1 MTPAPGRVVH
11 FKRGVWLN
19 RTMKTAGSK
28 PAFRRIAL
36 IGKFQSA
43 EVAESLHELAVF
55 LGEQDCEVIVEQET
69 ARNIGATDRAAG
81 YAEIG
86 AAADL
91 AIVVGGD
98 GTMLAAARNLVRY
111 GVPMVGIN
119 QGRLGFMTDIA
130 LHDMRK
136 SIGAI
141 LAGEYSIEERS
152 LIDAELT
159 RGGKVLLQTLALNDA
174 VVNKGAEGRLIEFE
188 IHIDGQYVYTQR
200 SDGVI
205 LATPTGSTAYALSAQ
220 GPILHPSLPAFA
232 LVPLYPHTLSARPVS
247 ISDRSVIEIVLLHAV
262 DARAHF
268 DGQALADLVEGDRL
282 KLRRSTDAI
291 RFVHPP
297 GYSYFVMLREKLRW
311 SESIDKAQGA
321 A

>member
-1 MTPAPGRVVH
+1 MNPARPP
-11 FKRGVWLN
+11 
-19 RTMKTAGSK
+19 

-43 EVAESLHELAVF
+43 EIAESLHALAGF
-55 LGEQDCEVIVEQET
+55 LKERGCEAMVEQET
-69 ARNIGATDRAAG
+69 ASSIGATAQAAS

-86 AAADL
+86 RGADL
-91 AIVVGGD
+91 AVVVGGD

-111 GVPMVGIN
+111 RMPLVGIN

-130 LHDMRK
+130 LHDMHRSMG
-136 SIGAI
+136 SILDGQ
-141 LAGEYSIEERS
+141 YTMEERS
-152 LIDAELT
+152 LIDAEIV
-159 RGGKVLLQTLALNDA
+159 RNGKVLLKTLALNDA
-174 VVNKGAEGRLIEFE
+174 VVNKGAQGRLIEFE
-188 IHIDGQYVYTQR
+188 VHIDGQYVYTQR

-205 LATPTGSTAYALSAQ
+205 VATPTGSTAYALSAQ

-247 ISDRSVIEIVLLHAV
+247 ISDRSTIEIVLLHAV

-268 DGQALADLVEGDRL
+268 DGQALADMAEGDRL
-282 KLRRSTDAI
+282 RLKRSENSI

-311 SESIDKAQGA
+311 SESIHKTPHTP
-321 A
+321 